1 MGNFFFDSLK
11 NTRVLLLPLK
21 RRTKDAPLLLLLL
34 FSEEGEE
41 EEEHHHRRVVVPLR
55 GGISLLSRGF

>member
-1 MGNFFFDSLK
+1 MGNSFFDSLK

-41 EEEHHHRRVVVPLR
+41 EEEPHHRRVVVPLR